1 MPNWTSE
8 QKASAARIF
17 KKTAPSE
24 EPILRKYFIAT
35 IENAID
41 DSIPSDFMITKLRGS
56 CVLNNLDDI
65 FNLLKN

>member
-1 MPNWTSE
+1 MAFVIVAGPE
-8 QKASAARIF
+8 PAA
-17 KKTAPSE
+17 
-24 EPILRKYFIAT
+24 FIAT